1 VVQTREQRA
10 EPLPRWCLG
19 PVVGNYSLGV
29 RNRSEE
35 LSALKHCEPA
45 ALGNGD
51 RSALEHRTDSMGI
64 V

>member
-1 VVQTREQRA
+1 VPSRSRVDV
-10 EPLPRWCLG
+10 LS
-19 PVVGNYSLGV
+19 PVVGNTPLGF

-35 LSALKHCEPA
+35 LSALKHFEPA